1 MRKAQHARIRRPCQR
16 DAARRDADG
25 SLPYHTEGV
34 YPGRVTCPPALEEDP
49 MKLLT
54 LQRQAPVAPD
64 AAECRLCDAPIA
76 GTLQDHLLAGQP
88 GTTRLEAAICQRCG
102 AGLRRLVEIF
112 GPELC
117 FVVQDHRQA
126 VERLIGGPAARK
138 AIARSQADRADPAPP
153 RTTLERSR
161 QHLTQEADQLAHT
174 ERVLRAEA
182 DTLARLGG
190 PDVDG

>member
-1 MRKAQHARIRRPCQR
+1 M
-16 DAARRDADG
+16 
-25 SLPYHTEGV
+25 T
-34 YPGRVTCPPALEEDP
+34 
-49 MKLLT
+49 LLT
-54 LQRQAPVAPD
+54 LHRQAPVAPD
-64 AAECRLCDAPIA
+64 VARCRLCDAPIA
-76 GTLQDHLLAGQP
+76 GTVQDHLLAGQP
-88 GTTRLEAAICQRCG
+88 GATQLAAAICPRCG

-138 AIARSQADRADPAPP
+138 AIARSQAERADPAPP

-161 QHLTQEADQLAHT
+161 QHLSEEADQLAHT

>member
-1 MRKAQHARIRRPCQR
+1 
-16 DAARRDADG
+16 
-25 SLPYHTEGV
+25 
-34 YPGRVTCPPALEEDP
+34 
-49 MKLLT
+49 MKLLLT
-54 LQRQAPVAPD
+54 LHRQAPVAPD
-64 AAECRLCDAPIA
+64 AAQCRLCDAPIA

-88 GTTRLEAAICQRCG
+88 GTTQLEAAICPRCG
-102 AGLRRLVEIF
+102 AVLRRLVEVF

-126 VERLIGGPAARK
+126 VECLIGGPAARQ
-138 AIARSQADRADPAPP
+138 ASARSQADRADPGPP

-161 QHLTQEADQLAHT
+161 QHLTEEADQLAHT

-190 PDVDG
+190 PDVDS

>member
-1 MRKAQHARIRRPCQR
+1 
-16 DAARRDADG
+16 
-25 SLPYHTEGV
+25 
-34 YPGRVTCPPALEEDP
+34 

-88 GTTRLEAAICQRCG
+88 GTTQLEVAICPRCG
-102 AGLRRLVEIF
+102 EGLRRLVEVF

-117 FVVQDHRQA
+117 LVVQDHRQA
-126 VERLIGGPAARK
+126 VERLIGGPAVRK
-138 AIARSQADRADPAPP
+138 AIARRQADRVDPAPP

-161 QHLTQEADQLAHT
+161 QHLMEEADRLADT

-182 DTLARLGG
+182 GTLAQAVR
-190 PDVDG
+190 PDVDS